1 MSTITE
7 AINRLIISSEG
18 DFSSRIGVIDKDCI
32 IDETKT
38 IAHFFYIKLDGSG
51 NVRKD
56 DFLNFVTDRIVDY
69 SLPEKE
75 KNEAKE
81 HMARTGS
88 MSKCLELQRKASA
101 LFTDLEKTGELGEIM
116 LYILSMEIL
125 RLPQLISKISLK
137 TSGRL
142 HYQGADAIHFNYN
155 QDTQMLE
162 IYWGESKMEKTITS
176 ALNNCFESIS
186 PILTST
192 ISDDSPQSR
201 DIQLVITHLPNNI
214 NNKELEDFLVEY
226 LDLNSEKSNKLDFRG
241 VCFIGFDSKEYPQNP
256 KEKIDS
262 ELFSELQKRIDGWK
276 KSIKTQIGKHTSL
289 DKFDINVFLMPFD
302 SVDDMRTDFLKKLK
316 KK

>member
-1 MSTITE
+1 MSTITD
-7 AINRLIISSEG
+7 AIERLIKSSDG
-18 DFSSRIGVIDKDCI
+18 TFSSRIGVVEKDCI
-32 IDETKT
+32 IDGTKT
-38 IAHFFYIKLDGSG
+38 VAHFFYIKLDGSG

-75 KNEAKE
+75 KNEARD
-81 HMARTGS
+81 HMLRTGS
-88 MSKCLELQRKASA
+88 MAKCMELQRKAEA

-125 RLPQLISKISLK
+125 RLPQLISKMSLK

-155 QDTQMLE
+155 QTTQMLE

-176 ALNNCFESIS
+176 ALKNCFTSIS
-186 PILTST
+186 PILTTT

-201 DIQLVITHLPNNI
+201 DIQLVIANLPDNI
-214 NNKELEDFLVEY
+214 DNKELEDFLVEY
-226 LDLNSEKSNKLDFRG
+226 LDLNSDKSNKMDFRA
-241 VCFIGFDSKEYPQNP
+241 VCFVGFDSKEYPKNP

-262 ELFSELQKRIDGWK
+262 VLFSELQSRIKGWK
-276 KSIKTQIGKHTSL
+276 KSIKTQIRNHTSL
-289 DKFDINVFLMPFD
+289 DKFDINIFLMPFD
-302 SVDDMRTDFLKKLK
+302 SVDDMRRDFLKKLK
-316 KK
+316 K

>member
-1 MSTITE
+1 MSTITD
-7 AINRLIISSEG
+7 AIERLIKSSDG
-18 DFSSRIGVIDKDCI
+18 TFSSRIGVVERDCTI
-32 IDETKT
+32 NGTKT

-75 KNEAKE
+75 KNEARD
-81 HMARTGS
+81 HMLRTRS
-88 MSKCLELQRKASA
+88 MAKCMELQRKAEA

-125 RLPQLISKISLK
+125 RLPQLISKMSLK

-155 QDTQMLE
+155 QTTQMLE

-176 ALNNCFESIS
+176 ALKNCFKSIS

-201 DIQLVITHLPNNI
+201 DIQLVIANLPDNI
-214 NNKELEDFLVEY
+214 DNKELEDFLVGY
-226 LDLNSEKSNKLDFRG
+226 LDLNSDKSNKMDFRA
-241 VCFIGFDSKEYPQNP
+241 VCFVGFDSKEYPQNP

-262 ELFSELQKRIDGWK
+262 ELFAELQSKIKGWK
-276 KSIKTQIGKHTSL
+276 KSIKTQIKNHTSL
-289 DKFDINVFLMPFD
+289 DKFDINIFLMPFD
-302 SVDDMRTDFLKKLK
+302 SVDDMRRDFLKKLK
-316 KK
+316 K